1 MKIKI
6 LQLFLF
12 ILFFIGHLN
21 SSDFKTYNI
30 LFIDISNDKRYTEW
44 GIHPVD
50 IRSNLKKEKRPLEG
64 AKLAIEDTKRI
75 ERITKTKFFLEHKR
89 LDNYIAVI
97 TYLHNIKNTDY
108 DAILLDIKINDINT
122 MKKVLEKKENILFF
136 NISDPN
142 NEIRTNMCVKNFFNT
157 FPSNLMLTDSLAQY
171 LVKKKWNKTLLLT
184 GPLKEDKEYS
194 DAFKKSAKKFG
205 VKVVGENFF
214 VNNNDPRV
222 RDKNN
227 LSYLTKGRKYKSV
240 LVSDI
245 DGEFSLS
252 VPNATMAPSIVI
264 GSSGLKAHAWHWSYL
279 RHGAPQLNGRFE
291 RLNNRRME
299 SADWAAWIAI
309 KSISESIMRVQSNE
323 NNKIFDY
330 LNSNNLQIDGSKG
343 ISLNFRSSTNQ
354 LRQTILL
361 TSSNNWVTAKV
372 PLQEFQN
379 SDNNL
384 DTIGISIKDAKCVG
398 GD

>member
-6 LQLFLF
+6 LQLFF
-12 ILFFIGHLN
+12 ILFFIGNLN

-50 IRSNLKKEKRPLEG
+50 IRSNLKKEKRPLDG
-64 AKLAIEDTKRI
+64 AKLALEDTKRI

-89 LDNYIAVI
+89 LDNYLAVI
-97 TYLHNIKNTDY
+97 TYLHNIKNTNY
-108 DAILLDIKINDINT
+108 DAILLDIKINDINNV
-122 MKKVLEKKENILFF
+122 KKILEKKENILFF

-142 NEIRTNMCVKNFFNT
+142 NEIRTNMCLKNFFNT

-240 LVSDI
+240 LVSDV

-252 VPNATMAPSIVI
+252 VPNAY
-264 GSSGLKAHAWHWSYL
+264 GSFYCNWVFW
-279 RHGAPQLNGRFE
+279 
-291 RLNNRRME
+291 
-299 SADWAAWIAI
+299 I
-309 KSISESIMRVQSNE
+309 KSACMALVLFKTWR
-323 NNKIFDY
+323 
-330 LNSNNLQIDGSKG
+330 
-343 ISLNFRSSTNQ
+343 T
-354 LRQTILL
+354 
-361 TSSNNWVTAKV
+361 
-372 PLQEFQN
+372 
-379 SDNNL
+379 
-384 DTIGISIKDAKCVG
+384 SIKWPF
-398 GD
+398 